1 MRSIL
6 LFLLSF
12 TMLLNADVYEGDY
25 FITGGTVET
34 PDVVTGD
41 VYALGSNVHI
51 KGRVDGDVIATGG
64 TIVID
69 GTVRGSAR
77 LIGGQVILNG
87 KIGENFSA
95 VGGNLLMNPGAVIY
109 GNGVFTG
116 GDLNLGGQID
126 GKVTIN
132 GSTVELNGKVGRSVN
147 ARAGD
152 LRLGPSADIGG
163 DLEYKSST
171 AVHIDPKAQISG
183 QMIYHQTKKV
193 LGGKWKEKVIFGS
206 KLLAIVMNFWFS
218 FVFGVLYIKLFPRG
232 FNNAVNVL
240 RTKPWKALGMG
251 FLTLFL
257 LPIICLL
264 LLVSILGFPLGI
276 ALIAFSLITFY
287 TAKVVPIVWIT
298 NKVLPNLG
306 IYWKLFLGLIVFFIF
321 LEIPVV
327 GVLLSLSFILLGLGA
342 GVLGQASQK

>member
-1 MRSIL
+1 M
-6 LFLLSF
+6 
-12 TMLLNADVYEGDY
+12 
-25 FITGGTVET
+25 
-34 PDVVTGD
+34 
-41 VYALGSNVHI
+41 HI

-87 KIGENFSA
+87 KIGENFSV
-95 VGGNLLMNPGAVIY
+95 VGGNLLMNPDAVIN

-116 GDLNLGGQID
+116 GDINLGGRID
-126 GKVTIN
+126 GKVTLN

-147 ARAGD
+147 ARTGE
-152 LRLGPSADIGG
+152 LRIGPNSDIGG

-171 AVHIDPKAQISG
+171 EVLIDPGAQIGG
-183 QMIYHQTKKV
+183 QMIYHQTKKF

-240 RTKPWKALGMG
+240 RRKPWQALGIG
-251 FLTLFL
+251 CLTLFL

-287 TAKVVPIVWIT
+287 TGSSVVPIV
-298 NKVLPNLG
+298 VDYQRVP
-306 IYWKLFLGLIVFFIF
+306 FRD
-321 LEIPVV
+321 
-327 GVLLSLSFILLGLGA
+327 
-342 GVLGQASQK
+342 